1 MSEHDRFSLCRKV
14 GCNTYTGRHSK
25 NTELTSLVLKTLMT
39 EKPSVSSGP
48 GRPKDP
54 AKREAIL
61 AAAQVLFLSNGY
73 EGSSMDAIAAEAGV
87 SKLTLYSHF
96 KDKEAL
102 FGEAIKTTCE
112 TRLPRTLFVLED
124 DCSIS
129 QVLLE
134 LGHAFHALVNS
145 PESIGLHRVM
155 VALATQ
161 NSALSR
167 MFFDAGPQRLLVD
180 LEQLLIQAN
189 QRGLLQVSEPIRAAE
204 HFCSLIKGAAH
215 FRLLI
220 GYSELPDQKE
230 ADKHVQ
236 DCVALFMRAY
246 GNVNSG
252 TK

>member
-124 DCSIS
+124 GCSIR
-129 QVLLE
+129 QVLLD
-134 LGHAFHALVNS
+134 LARAFHALVNS

-167 MFFDAGPQRLLVD
+167 MFFDAGPQRLLAD

-189 QRGLLQVSEPIRAAE
+189 QRGLLQVSEPMRAAE
-204 HFCSLIKGAAH
+204 HFCSLIKGVAH

-220 GYSELPDQKE
+220 GYTDAPDSQE
-230 ADKHVQ
+230 ADEHVQ
-236 DCVALFMRAY
+236 DCVALFIRAY
-246 GNVNSG
+246 GCASAAG
-252 TK
+252 

>member
-1 MSEHDRFSLCRKV
+1 
-14 GCNTYTGRHSK
+14 
-25 NTELTSLVLKTLMT
+25 MT
-39 EKPSVSSGP
+39 ENQSVPSGP

-73 EGSSMDAIAAEAGV
+73 EGASMDAIAAEAGV

-102 FGEAIKTTCE
+102 FGEAIRSTCE
-112 TRLPRTLFVLED
+112 TRLPRSLFVLED
-124 DCSIS
+124 GCSIR
-129 QVLLE
+129 QVLLDV
-134 LGHAFHALVNS
+134 GHAFQALVNS

-161 NSALSR
+161 NSTLSR

-189 QRGLLQVSEPIRAAE
+189 QRGLLQVSEPMRAAE
-204 HFCSLIKGAAH
+204 HFCSLLKGVAH

-220 GYSELPDQKE
+220 GYADAPAPEE
-230 ADKHVQ
+230 AKKHVQ
-236 DCVALFMRAY
+236 DCVALFISAY
-246 GNVNSG
+246 GHSKPA
-252 TK
+252 TR

>member
-1 MSEHDRFSLCRKV
+1 
-14 GCNTYTGRHSK
+14 
-25 NTELTSLVLKTLMT
+25 MT
-39 EKPSVSSGP
+39 EKSPTPSGP

-61 AAAQVLFLSNGY
+61 MAAQVLFLSNGY
-73 EGSSMDAIAAEAGV
+73 EGSSMDGV

-102 FGEAIKTTCE
+102 FGEAVKTTCE
-112 TRLPRTLFVLED
+112 TRLPRKLFVLGD
-124 DCSIS
+124 GCSIR
-129 QVLLE
+129 QVLLDI
-134 LGHAFHALVNS
+134 GHAFQALVNS

-155 VALATQ
+155 VAMATQ
-161 NSALSR
+161 NPALSR
-167 MFFDAGPQRLLVD
+167 MFFDVGPQRLLLD

-189 QRGLLQVSEPIRAAE
+189 QRGMLSAEEPMRAAE
-204 HFCSLIKGAAH
+204 HFCSLIKGAVH

-220 GYSELPDQKE
+220 GYSDPPEAEE

-246 GNVNSG
+246 GAAI
-252 TK
+252 TAAC

>member
-1 MSEHDRFSLCRKV
+1 
-14 GCNTYTGRHSK
+14 
-25 NTELTSLVLKTLMT
+25 MT
-39 EKPSVSSGP
+39 EKSPIPSGP

-61 AAAQVLFLSNGY
+61 MAAKVLFLSNGY

-102 FGEAIKTTCE
+102 FGEAVKTTCE
-112 TRLPRTLFVLED
+112 TRLPRRLFVLGD
-124 DCSIS
+124 DCSIR
-129 QVLLE
+129 QVLLDV
-134 LGHAFHALVNS
+134 GHAFQALVNS

-155 VALATQ
+155 VGMATQ
-161 NSALSR
+161 NPALSR
-167 MFFDAGPQRLLVD
+167 MFFDVGPQRLLSD

-189 QRGLLQVSEPIRAAE
+189 QRGMLSAEEPMRAAE

-220 GYSELPDQKE
+220 GYSDPPGAEE

-246 GNVNSG
+246 GAATTVAC
-252 TK
+252 